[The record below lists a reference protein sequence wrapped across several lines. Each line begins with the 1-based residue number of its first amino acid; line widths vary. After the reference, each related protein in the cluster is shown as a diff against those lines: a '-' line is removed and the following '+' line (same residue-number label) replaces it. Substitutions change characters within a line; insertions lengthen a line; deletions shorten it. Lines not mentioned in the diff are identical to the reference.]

1 MLQIIST
8 CIGPH
13 RLAQQTQVLQEGF
26 LTPYD
31 HVFTICQHMDTH
43 RTRRNDD
50 ILAGFAEKTEKYS
63 VSVSF
68 FFGLTPPPRPKPTD
82 FLVRNRKT
90 DRAIFYFR
98 FTTRNTGGTQFSFDN
113 LLRSHWLLTAEL
125 CSTVEI
131 FYSSTYRYLYQVS
144 IKQ

>member
-1 MLQIIST
+1 
-8 CIGPH
+8 
-13 RLAQQTQVLQEGF
+13 
-26 LTPYD
+26 
-31 HVFTICQHMDTH
+31 MDTH

-98 FTTRNTGGTQFSFDN
+98 FTTLTIHYTNTMVMVGLPYGITDDKASCFF
-113 LLRSHWLLTAEL
+113 L
-125 CSTVEI
+125 C
-131 FYSSTYRYLYQVS
+131 RLGA
-144 IKQ
+144 